1 MNNVWGNV
9 WDTNEKIPLNILCSS
24 EEMIASVVCSL
35 PPSHLKKNVY
45 HCLLSCEYIFLL
57 LIPKLTFACQ
67 RKQTYINILLCMHI
81 SLQNQNSLKK
91 QTVCLQKEID
101 KENIRSR
108 KTFLLRQFKIPLKP
122 GRVNSQQDT
131 YIIMSSF
138 GLDAFMNVCTGVY
151 CK

>member
-91 QTVCLQKEID
+91 QMW
-101 KENIRSR
+101 
-108 KTFLLRQFKIPLKP
+108 
-122 GRVNSQQDT
+122 
-131 YIIMSSF
+131 IIMEVSSTRGRTILF
-138 GLDAFMNVCTGVY
+138 IIWKTLGIRPYVVY
-151 CK
+151 SRISVFLTTFRSLS